1 MYDVTGNEKNE
12 TVVPKKGRNR
22 SPKRNEAQGQSDDV
36 QNMCMQYRDK
46 MCAQHTHEIPETQ
59 VGSHFV
65 CTEEMGPR
73 QPNPIPI
80 IGKIFLRPPSVTENL
95 VARHLA
101 NQKGFRLFA
110 HARESSS
117 SRVGP
122 LLSLPTKRTFL
133 PYNLDVSCLFFQPLQ
148 ILGPGKKELESKKS
162 Y

>member
-1 MYDVTGNEKNE
+1 
-12 TVVPKKGRNR
+12 
-22 SPKRNEAQGQSDDV
+22 
-36 QNMCMQYRDK
+36 
-46 MCAQHTHEIPETQ
+46 

-73 QPNPIPI
+73 QPNPIAI